1 MREFLEVCKQAVY
14 AAGAE
19 LQRWVGRFEVKEKG
33 RADLVTQ
40 ADLAAQEVVRRHIE
54 AAFPDHDFLG
64 EEQAEATPPSKSEYR
79 WIVDPL
85 DGTTNYVHALPH
97 YAVSLGLERRGEVLV
112 GAVYNPVTGECF
124 TAAAGQGAWLNGE
137 RIHTSQ
143 VETLGQSLAVMGFP
157 PGVDQHS
164 PDLKVFLE
172 AVFRC
177 QSVRRTGCASLN
189 LCYLAAGRFDVFWSF
204 STKIW
209 DIAAGVLIVHE
220 AGGEFAAPDGGP
232 FVLRDAHFLAAANGR
247 LLNELRQMVV
257 DAKAFAA
264 Q

>member
-1 MREFLEVCKQAVY
+1 MPEFLEVCQEAVH

-19 LQRWVGRFEVKEKG
+19 LQRWVGRFEVREKG
-33 RADLVTQ
+33 RCDLVTQ
-40 ADLAAQEVVRRHIE
+40 ADLAAQEVVRRHI
-54 AAFPDHDFLG
+54 ASAFPDHDFLG
-64 EEQAEATPPSKSEYR
+64 EEQTGDVMPAKSDYR

-85 DGTTNYVHALPH
+85 DGTTNYVHAVPH

-137 RIHTSQ
+137 RIRTSQ
-143 VETLGQSLAVMGFP
+143 IESLGQSLAVMGFP
-157 PGVDQHS
+157 PGVDQQS

-209 DIAAGVLIVHE
+209 DIAAG
-220 AGGEFAAPDGGP
+220 ASDCARGGRRAFRPRRRPVRAPRWTVPCRG
-232 FVLRDAHFLAAANGR
+232 
-247 LLNELRQMVV
+247 
-257 DAKAFAA
+257 
-264 Q
+264 